1 MSIIKPLSVAL
12 AATLSIATVQPAEA
26 SHRRSHVTT
35 ERNESFY
42 SRRLPSK
49 AQAEANKLS
58 RQDKLDVIP
67 VPILFGVE
75 VSDIRD
81 SWGDARS
88 SGRTHEGTDIMAPRG
103 AYVIAPAKS
112 VVSDIGYG
120 SNGGNFVYTIN
131 PGGERFYFAHLD
143 AYADGLK
150 VGDILE
156 KGDLIGYVGNTGNA
170 SGGAPHLHFGVY
182 SGGAQNPFPRLTA
195 VLTTKERLDAVESIV
210 EDADDGDDEAA
221 KMVAAYPAFFRAMAA
236 AGETLPEDVE
246 EALDKLVTAPP
257 AAGGGIVGFR
267 DLTLGSQGSD
277 VAKLQSVLIAQ
288 GKGPAATA
296 LAGAG
301 ATGYFGPM
309 TQRALAEWQAATGV
323 SPSSG
328 YYGPLTRARMAA
340 SKLI

>member
-1 MSIIKPLSVAL
+1 MKYKIPAVIAL
-12 AATLSIATVQPAEA
+12 AAIISLTTIQPAEA
-26 SHRRSHVTT
+26 SHRTSQRTS
-35 ERNESFY
+35 EQRNESWS

-67 VPILFGVE
+67 VPILFGVD
-75 VSDIRD
+75 VTDIHD

-103 AYVIAPAKS
+103 AYVIAPSNS
-112 VVSDIGYG
+112 VVSDIGFG
-120 SNGGNFVYTIN
+120 ANGGNYVYTIN

-143 AYADGLK
+143 ENADGLK

-195 VLTTKERLDAVESIV
+195 VLTTKERLDAVESII
-210 EDADDGDDEAA
+210 EDADDGDVEAA
-221 KMVAAYPAFFRAMAA
+221 KMVAAYPTFFRSMAA
-236 AGETLPEDVE
+236 AKESLPEDIE
-246 EALDKLVTAPP
+246 EALAKLVVAPI
-257 AAGGGIVGFR
+257 ASGGGVVGFR
-267 DLTLGSQGSD
+267 DLTLGSQGAD
-277 VAKLQSVLIAQ
+277 VVTLQKTLIAQ
-288 GKGPAATA
+288 EKGQAATA

-309 TQRALAEWQAATGV
+309 TQRALAEWQAAVGI
-323 SPSSG
+323 SPAVG
-328 YYGPLTRARMAA
+328 YYGAITRGKVAA
-340 SKLI
+340 L